1 MPMIEEKFGSVLLK
15 VIRARRSSRNQDVPA
30 TAVTRRDG
38 ATSVTLRE
46 LRFNDFAAVAR
57 LRKLLDLSPDS
68 LDNWDRLW
76 RNSPALRFAK
86 SPLPMGWV
94 LEAHSKLVGYLCSIP
109 LLYHFGDRPLL
120 AAAAS
125 GFAVEPAY
133 QVFSKDLAASFY
145 GQPNID
151 LFLSTTA
158 DASCPTVESLG
169 RLAKALQ
176 VESLPQENYST
187 VLFWVLD
194 ARHFADA
201 VVWKLGATGRIRT
214 LGGMLGSLG
223 LRAETIVRRR
233 RPRRASSKFK
243 ITEIAVSVI
252 GDDFEALW
260 RRKLA
265 EKHRLLA
272 DRDPATLRWHFTL
285 PRSRK
290 ETNVFRCESL
300 GRLVGYAIFRRETDP
315 PGLRRCNLG
324 DMIVDGDDPEI
335 ASSLVARGYQLAMDY
350 GCHTYEVL
358 GFPKF
363 VRQVFLQGKPY
374 SRDYPASPYFFKAR
388 DRALHEILTN
398 GESWYACP
406 LDGDTTLMPH
416 TLMPT

>member
-201 VVWKLGATGRIRT
+201 VGWKLG
-214 LGGMLGSLG
+214 
-223 LRAETIVRRR
+223 
-233 RPRRASSKFK
+233 
-243 ITEIAVSVI
+243 
-252 GDDFEALW
+252 
-260 RRKLA
+260 
-265 EKHRLLA
+265 EKPRLLA

-290 ETNVFRCESL
+290 ETNVFRCESH

-324 DMIVDGDDPEI
+324 DMIFDGD
-335 ASSLVARGYQLAMDY
+335 G
-350 GCHTYEVL
+350 
-358 GFPKF
+358 
-363 VRQVFLQGKPY
+363 
-374 SRDYPASPYFFKAR
+374 SRF
-388 DRALHEILTN
+388 ALH
-398 GESWYACP
+398 
-406 LDGDTTLMPH
+406 PH
-416 TLMPT
+416 KWGVVVRLPAGR